1 MLSAIASKAAAQEL
15 TGLEFASGIPGTL
28 AEQL

>member
-15 TGLEFASGIPGTL
+15 TGLEFASESGNL